1 MLHRPVSCPELSS
14 APCARHVIQCCL
26 APHNHDRGYGRPI
39 TFIVLLAYKA
49 EFKSLFRALVGGL
62 AWCGLVRG
70 QSDSA
75 GQTIGGMK
83 IRVNDAI
90 RCHHQ

>member
-1 MLHRPVSCPELSS
+1 MFQP
-14 APCARHVIQCCL
+14 CL
-26 APHNHDRGYGRPI
+26 ASHNHDRGYEHPI

-70 QSDSA
+70 QSVRA
-75 GQTIGGMK
+75 GQTIGGLK